1 MTLSRNTTHPR
12 RLGRRLQGGNAR
24 AARSVTGITISTVR
38 PLRGM
43 LLRMAI
49 SLLAIVVIWLLVL
62 LELHDAISS

>member
-1 MTLSRNTTHPR
+1 MVGPF
-12 RLGRRLQGGNAR
+12 
-24 AARSVTGITISTVR
+24 
-38 PLRGM
+38 RGM